1 MKRDRLA
8 RRYNFIVLF
17 AALVLALVFAGTSLS
32 RFVFE
37 ENDTI
42 SGSYTNF
49 ILTHNGEGQTAI
61 LQSRAQAGSG
71 STNVAYILVDFS
83 NFEVDAS
90 GEHSVAQRKIQYSLR
105 TPTADEMQ
113 NGIYD
118 AWGEVV
124 MTASELQATQ
134 SENYSVSL
142 ANDAGE
148 PLDDT
153 ESPEYAALTTL
164 EEKVQDTNSVLL
176 RIERTKGETLAPGVY
191 ETLTI
196 VLETQEPYIDRR
208 VFNISVTAS
217 LISLGSLVS
226 DEYFGFNAYR
236 VSLRTAADFTD
247 EKQYNKAD
255 YGAALTFTASQGL
268 IFDAAR
274 FADAYP
280 NIEVEV
286 TPVSGENGYSYTFF
300 ALPGS
305 EIDLYFYTA
314 ADSYSLTV
322 SAKVNGS
329 NENYQHISGVGE
341 DTGNSVFTVLEG
353 SA

>member
-61 LQSRAQAGSG
+61 LQSRMQAGSG

-148 PLDDT
+148 PLDDD
-153 ESPEYAALTTL
+153 SLEYAELTTL

-176 RIERTKGETLAPGVY
+176 RIERTEGAPLPSGAR
-191 ETLTI
+191 ETLTV

-247 EKQYNKAD
+247 EPLHNGAA

-286 TPVSGENGYSYTFF
+286 TPALGENGYSYTFF

-322 SAKVNGS
+322 SAKVNG
-329 NENYQHISGVGE
+329 NDKNYEHISGVGK
-341 DTGNSVFTVLEG
+341 DKGSFVFLVLEG
-353 SA
+353 

>member
-49 ILTHNGEGQTAI
+49 ILAHNGEGQTAI
-61 LQSRAQAGSG
+61 LQSRMQAGSG
-71 STNVAYILVDFS
+71 STDVAYILVDFS
-83 NFEVDAS
+83 NFEVDSS
-90 GEHSVAQRKIQYSLR
+90 GELAISQRNIKYSLR
-105 TPTADEMQ
+105 TPNEEEWSA
-113 NGIYD
+113 GITD
-118 AWGEVV
+118 AWGEKV
-124 MTASELQATQ
+124 MEASELQATQ
-134 SENYSVSL
+134 SENYTVSL

-148 PLDDT
+148 PIDDD
-153 ESPEYAALTTL
+153 SPEYAERTTL

-176 RIERTKGETLAPGVY
+176 RIERTEGAPLPSGAR

-236 VSLRTAADFTD
+236 VSVRTAADFTD

-255 YGAALTFTASQGL
+255 YGAELTFTASQGI

-280 NIEVEV
+280 NIIV

>member
-17 AALVLALVFAGTSLS
+17 AALMLALVFAGTSLS

-42 SGSYTNF
+42 SGGYTNF
-49 ILTHNGEGQTAI
+49 ILAHNGEGQTAI
-61 LQSRAQAGSG
+61 LQSRMQEDGS
-71 STNVAYILVDFS
+71 STDVAYILVDFS
-83 NFEVDAS
+83 NFEVDSS
-90 GEHSVAQRKIQYSLR
+90 GELAISQRNIKYSLR
-105 TPTADEMQ
+105 TPNEEEWSA
-113 NGIYD
+113 GITD
-118 AWGEVV
+118 AWGEKV
-124 MTASELQATQ
+124 MEASELQATQ
-134 SENYSVSL
+134 SKNYTVSL
-142 ANDAGE
+142 ANDAGK
-148 PLDDT
+148 PINDA
-153 ESPEYAALTTL
+153 SPEYAELTTL
-164 EEKVQDTNSVLL
+164 AEKAEDTNSVLL
-176 RIERTKGETLAPGVY
+176 RIERMQGAPLPSGAR
-191 ETLTI
+191 ETLTV
-196 VLETQEPYIDRR
+196 VLETQKPYIDRR

-236 VSLRTAADFTD
+236 VSVRTAADFTD

-255 YGAALTFTASQGL
+255 YGAELTFTASQGL

-322 SAKVNGS
+322 SAKVNG
-329 NENYQHISGVGE
+329 NDKNYEHISGVGK
-341 DTGNSVFTVLEG
+341 DKGSFVFLVLEG
-353 SA
+353 

>member
-42 SGSYTNF
+42 SGGYTNF
-49 ILTHNGEGQTAI
+49 ILAHNGEGQTAI
-61 LQSRAQAGSG
+61 LQSRMQEGGS
-71 STNVAYILVDFS
+71 STDVAYILVDFS
-83 NFEVDAS
+83 NFEVDSS
-90 GEHSVAQRKIQYSLR
+90 GELAISQRKIQYSLR
-105 TPTADEMQ
+105 TPNEEEWSA
-113 NGIYD
+113 GITD
-118 AWGEVV
+118 AWGEKV
-124 MTASELQATQ
+124 MEASELQATQ
-134 SENYSVSL
+134 SKNYTVSL

-176 RIERTKGETLAPGVY
+176 RIERTEGAPLPSGAR

-236 VSLRTAADFTD
+236 VSVRTAADFTD

-255 YGAALTFTASQGL
+255 YGAELTFTASQGL

-280 NIEVEV
+280 NIKVEV

-329 NENYQHISGVGE
+329 NENYEHISGVG
-341 DTGNSVFTVLEG
+341 TGNGGVFTVLEG

>member
-90 GEHSVAQRKIQYSLR
+90 GEHSVAQREIQYSLR

-148 PLDDT
+148 PINDT
-153 ESPEYAALTTL
+153 ESPEYAELTTL

-176 RIERTKGETLAPGVY
+176 RIERTEGGQLAPGVY

-236 VSLRTAADFTD
+236 VSVRTAADFTD

-255 YGAALTFTASQGL
+255 YGAALTFTANGGL

-280 NIEVEV
+280 NIIV
-286 TPVSGENGYSYTFF
+286 TPALGENGYSYTFF

-322 SAKVNGS
+322 SAKVNG
-329 NENYQHISGVGE
+329 NDKNYEHISGVGE

>member
-42 SGSYTNF
+42 SGGYTNF
-49 ILTHNGEGQTAI
+49 ILAHNGEGQTAI
-61 LQSRAQAGSG
+61 LQSRMQEGGS
-71 STNVAYILVDFS
+71 STDVAYILVDFS
-83 NFEVDAS
+83 NFEVDSS
-90 GEHSVAQRKIQYSLR
+90 GELAISQRNIKYSLR
-105 TPTADEMQ
+105 TPNEEEWSA
-113 NGIYD
+113 GITD
-118 AWGEVV
+118 AWGEKV
-124 MTASELQATQ
+124 METSELQATQ
-134 SENYSVSL
+134 SKNYTVSL

-148 PLDDT
+148 PIDDN
-153 ESPEYAALTTL
+153 SPEYAERTTL

-176 RIERTKGETLAPGVY
+176 RIERTEGETLAPGVY

-236 VSLRTAADFTD
+236 VSVRTAADFTD

-255 YGAALTFTASQGL
+255 YGAELTFTASQGL

-280 NIEVEV
+280 NIIV

>member
-42 SGSYTNF
+42 SGGYTNF
-49 ILTHNGEGQTAI
+49 ILAHNGEGQTAI
-61 LQSRAQAGSG
+61 LQSRMQEDGS
-71 STNVAYILVDFS
+71 STDVAYILVDFS
-83 NFEVDAS
+83 NFEVDSS
-90 GEHSVAQRKIQYSLR
+90 GELAISQRDIKYSLR
-105 TPTADEMQ
+105 TPNEEEWSA
-113 NGIYD
+113 GITD
-118 AWGEVV
+118 AWGEKV
-124 MTASELQATQ
+124 MEASELQATQ
-134 SENYSVSL
+134 SENYTVSL

-148 PLDDT
+148 PIDDD
-153 ESPEYAALTTL
+153 SPEYAERTTL
-164 EEKVQDTNSVLL
+164 EEKVADTNSVLL
-176 RIERTKGETLAPGVY
+176 RIERTGGGQLAADVY

-196 VLETQEPYIDRR
+196 VLETEEPYIDRR
-208 VFNISVTAS
+208 AFNISVTAS

-236 VSLRTAADFTD
+236 VSVRTAADFTD

-255 YGAALTFTASQGL
+255 YGAELTFTANGGL

-280 NIEVEV
+280 NIIV
-286 TPVSGENGYSYTFF
+286 TLVSGENGYSYTFF

-322 SAKVNGS
+322 SAKVNG
-329 NENYQHISGVGE
+329 NDKNYEHISGVGK
-341 DTGNSVFTVLEG
+341 DKGSFVFLVLEG
-353 SA
+353 

>member
-61 LQSRAQAGSG
+61 LQSRMQAGSG

-113 NGIYD
+113 NGITD
-118 AWGEVV
+118 AWGEKV
-124 MTASELQATQ
+124 MEASELQATQ
-134 SENYSVSL
+134 SENYTVSL

-148 PLDDT
+148 PIDDN
-153 ESPEYAALTTL
+153 SLEYAELTTL
-164 EEKVQDTNSVLL
+164 AEKEEDTNSVLL
-176 RIERTKGETLAPGVY
+176 RIERTEGAPLPSGAR
-191 ETLTI
+191 ETLTV
-196 VLETQEPYIDRR
+196 VLETQRPYIDRR

-226 DEYFGFNAYR
+226 DEYFGCNAYR
-236 VSLRTAADFTD
+236 VSVRTAADFTD

-255 YGAALTFTASQGL
+255 YGAELTFTASQGL

-280 NIEVEV
+280 NIIV
-286 TPVSGENGYSYTFF
+286 TPVSGENWYSYTFF

>member
-61 LQSRAQAGSG
+61 LQSRMQAGSG

-148 PLDDT
+148 PLDDD
-153 ESPEYAALTTL
+153 SLEYAELTTL
-164 EEKVQDTNSVLL
+164 AEKAEDTNSVLL
-176 RIERTKGETLAPGVY
+176 RIERMQGAPLPSGAR
-191 ETLTI
+191 ETLTV
-196 VLETQEPYIDRR
+196 VLETQRPYIDRR

-236 VSLRTAADFTD
+236 VSVRTAADFTD

-255 YGAALTFTASQGL
+255 YGAELTFTASQGL

-329 NENYQHISGVGE
+329 NENYEHISGVGK
-341 DTGNSVFTVLEG
+341 DKGSFVFLVLEG
-353 SA
+353 

>member
-61 LQSRAQAGSG
+61 LQSRMQAGSG

-90 GEHSVAQRKIQYSLR
+90 GEHSVAQREIQYSLR

-148 PLDDT
+148 PLDDD
-153 ESPEYAALTTL
+153 SLEYAELTTL
-164 EEKVQDTNSVLL
+164 AEKAEDTKSVLL

-236 VSLRTAADFTD
+236 VSVRTAADFTD
-247 EKQYNKAD
+247 EPLHNGAA
-255 YGAALTFTASQGL
+255 YGAALTFTANGGL

-280 NIEVEV
+280 NIIV
-286 TPVSGENGYSYTFF
+286 TPALGENGYSYTFF

-322 SAKVNGS
+322 SAKVNG
-329 NENYQHISGVGE
+329 NDKNYEHISGVGK
-341 DTGNSVFTVLEG
+341 DKGSFVFLVLEG
-353 SA
+353 

>member
-42 SGSYTNF
+42 SGGYTNF
-49 ILTHNGEGQTAI
+49 ILAHNGEGQTAI
-61 LQSRAQAGSG
+61 LQSRMQEDGS
-71 STNVAYILVDFS
+71 STDVAYILVDFS
-83 NFEVDAS
+83 NFEVDSS
-90 GEHSVAQRKIQYSLR
+90 GELAISQRDIKYSLR
-105 TPTADEMQ
+105 TPNEEEWSA
-113 NGIYD
+113 GITD
-118 AWGEVV
+118 AWGEKV
-124 MTASELQATQ
+124 MEASELQATQ
-134 SENYSVSL
+134 SENYTVSL

-148 PLDDT
+148 PIDDD
-153 ESPEYAALTTL
+153 SPEYAERTTL
-164 EEKVQDTNSVLL
+164 EEKVADTNSVLL
-176 RIERTKGETLAPGVY
+176 RIERTGGGQLPSGAR
-191 ETLTI
+191 ETLTV
-196 VLETQEPYIDRR
+196 VLETEKPYIDRR
-208 VFNISVTAS
+208 AFNISVTAS

-236 VSLRTAADFTD
+236 VSVRTAADFTD

-255 YGAALTFTASQGL
+255 YGAELTFTANGGL

-280 NIEVEV
+280 NIIV

-322 SAKVNGS
+322 SAKVNG
-329 NENYQHISGVGE
+329 NDKNYEHISGVGK
-341 DTGNSVFTVLEG
+341 DTGSFVFLVLEG
-353 SA
+353 

>member
-42 SGSYTNF
+42 SGGYTNF
-49 ILTHNGEGQTAI
+49 ILAHNGEGQTAI
-61 LQSRAQAGSG
+61 LQSRMQEDGS
-71 STNVAYILVDFS
+71 STDVAYILVDFS
-83 NFEVDAS
+83 NFEVDSS
-90 GEHSVAQRKIQYSLR
+90 GELAISQRDIKYSLR
-105 TPTADEMQ
+105 TPNEEEWSA
-113 NGIYD
+113 GITD
-118 AWGEVV
+118 AWGEKV
-124 MTASELQATQ
+124 MEASELQATQ
-134 SENYSVSL
+134 SENYTVSL

-148 PLDDT
+148 PIDDD
-153 ESPEYAALTTL
+153 SPEYAERTTL
-164 EEKVQDTNSVLL
+164 EEKVADTNSVLL
-176 RIERTKGETLAPGVY
+176 RIERTGGGQLAADVY

-196 VLETQEPYIDRR
+196 VLETEEPYIDRR
-208 VFNISVTAS
+208 AFNISVTAS

-247 EKQYNKAD
+247 ETLHNGTA
-255 YGAALTFTASQGL
+255 YGAALTFTANGGL
-268 IFDAAR
+268 LFDAAR

-280 NIEVEV
+280 NIKVEV
-286 TPVSGENGYSYTFF
+286 TPALGENGYSYTFF

-322 SAKVNGS
+322 SAKVNG
-329 NENYQHISGVGE
+329 NDKNYEHISGVGK
-341 DTGNSVFTVLEG
+341 DKGSFVFLVLEG
-353 SA
+353 

>member
-42 SGSYTNF
+42 SGGYTNF
-49 ILTHNGEGQTAI
+49 ILAHNGEGQTAI
-61 LQSRAQAGSG
+61 LQSRMQAGSG
-71 STNVAYILVDFS
+71 STDVAYILVDFS
-83 NFEVDAS
+83 NFEVDSS
-90 GEHSVAQRKIQYSLR
+90 GELAISQRNIKYSLR
-105 TPTADEMQ
+105 TPNEEEWSA
-113 NGIYD
+113 GITD
-118 AWGEVV
+118 AWGEKV
-124 MTASELQATQ
+124 MEASELQATQ
-134 SENYSVSL
+134 SKNYTVSL

-148 PLDDT
+148 PINDT
-153 ESPEYAALTTL
+153 ESPEYAELTTL
-164 EEKVQDTNSVLL
+164 EEKVQGTNSVLL

-236 VSLRTAADFTD
+236 VSVRTAADFTD

-255 YGAALTFTASQGL
+255 YGAELTFTASQGL

-280 NIEVEV
+280 NIIV
-286 TPVSGENGYSYTFF
+286 TPALGENGYSYTFF

-329 NENYQHISGVGE
+329 NENYEHISGVGK
-341 DTGNSVFTVLEG
+341 DKGSFVFLVLEG
-353 SA
+353 

>member
-61 LQSRAQAGSG
+61 LQSRMQAGSG

-90 GEHSVAQRKIQYSLR
+90 GEHSVAQREIQYSLR

-118 AWGEVV
+118 AWGEVG

-148 PLDDT
+148 PLDDD
-153 ESPEYAALTTL
+153 SLEYAELTTL
-164 EEKVQDTNSVLL
+164 AEKAEDTNSVLL

-236 VSLRTAADFTD
+236 VSVRTAADFTD
-247 EKQYNKAD
+247 EPLHNGAA
-255 YGAALTFTASQGL
+255 YGAALTFTANGGL

-280 NIEVEV
+280 NIIV
-286 TPVSGENGYSYTFF
+286 TPALGENGYSYTFF

-322 SAKVNGS
+322 SAKVNG
-329 NENYQHISGVGE
+329 NDKNYEHISGVGK
-341 DTGNSVFTVLEG
+341 DKGSFVFLVLEG
-353 SA
+353 

>member
-61 LQSRAQAGSG
+61 LQSRMQAGSG

-148 PLDDT
+148 PLDDD
-153 ESPEYAALTTL
+153 SLEYAELTTL

-176 RIERTKGETLAPGVY
+176 RIERTEGAPLPSGAR
-191 ETLTI
+191 ETLTV
-196 VLETQEPYIDRR
+196 VLETQRPYIDRR

-236 VSLRTAADFTD
+236 VSVRTAADFTD

-255 YGAALTFTASQGL
+255 YGAELTFTANGGL

-280 NIEVEV
+280 NIIV

-322 SAKVNGS
+322 SAKVNG
-329 NENYQHISGVGE
+329 NDKNYEHISGVGK
-341 DTGNSVFTVLEG
+341 DTGSFVFLVLEG
-353 SA
+353 

>member
-42 SGSYTNF
+42 SGGYTNF
-49 ILTHNGEGQTAI
+49 ILAHNGEGQTAI
-61 LQSRAQAGSG
+61 LQSRMQEGGS
-71 STNVAYILVDFS
+71 STDVAYILVDFS
-83 NFEVDAS
+83 NFEVDSS
-90 GEHSVAQRKIQYSLR
+90 GELAISQRNIKYSLR
-105 TPTADEMQ
+105 TPNEEEWSA
-113 NGIYD
+113 GITD
-118 AWGEVV
+118 AWGEKV
-124 MTASELQATQ
+124 METSELQATQ
-134 SENYSVSL
+134 SKNYTVSL

-148 PLDDT
+148 PINDT
-153 ESPEYAALTTL
+153 ESPEYAELTTL

-176 RIERTKGETLAPGVY
+176 RIERTEGETLAPGVY

-247 EKQYNKAD
+247 EVQYNKAD

-280 NIEVEV
+280 NIIV

-322 SAKVNGS
+322 SAKING
-329 NENYQHISGVGE
+329 NDKNYEYISGVGK
-341 DTGNSVFTVLEG
+341 DTGDFVFLVLEG

>member
-61 LQSRAQAGSG
+61 LQSRMQAGSG

-90 GEHSVAQRKIQYSLR
+90 GEHSVAQREIQYSLR

-134 SENYSVSL
+134 SENYTVSL

-148 PLDDT
+148 PIGEDAL
-153 ESPEYAALTTL
+153 EYAELTTL
-164 EEKVQDTNSVLL
+164 AEKAEDTNSVLL
-176 RIERTKGETLAPGVY
+176 RIERMQGAPLPSGAR
-191 ETLTI
+191 ETLTV
-196 VLETQEPYIDRR
+196 VLETQRPYIDRR

-247 EKQYNKAD
+247 EVQYNKAD
-255 YGAALTFTASQGL
+255 YGAALTFTANGGL

-280 NIEVEV
+280 NIIV
-286 TPVSGENGYSYTFF
+286 TPALGENGYSYTFF

-322 SAKVNGS
+322 SAKVNG
-329 NENYQHISGVGE
+329 NDKNYEHISGVGK
-341 DTGNSVFTVLEG
+341 DTGSFVFLVLEG
-353 SA
+353 

>member
-42 SGSYTNF
+42 SGGYTNF
-49 ILTHNGEGQTAI
+49 ILAHNGEGQTAI
-61 LQSRAQAGSG
+61 LQSRMQEGGS
-71 STNVAYILVDFS
+71 STDVAYILVDFS
-83 NFEVDAS
+83 NFEVDSS
-90 GEHSVAQRKIQYSLR
+90 GELAISQRDIKYSLR
-105 TPTADEMQ
+105 TPNEEEWSA
-113 NGIYD
+113 GITD
-118 AWGEVV
+118 AWGEKV
-124 MTASELQATQ
+124 MEASELQATQ
-134 SENYSVSL
+134 SENYTVSL

-148 PLDDT
+148 PIDDD
-153 ESPEYAALTTL
+153 SPEYAERTTL
-164 EEKVQDTNSVLL
+164 EEKVADTNSVLL
-176 RIERTKGETLAPGVY
+176 RIERTGGGQLAADVY

-196 VLETQEPYIDRR
+196 VLETEEPYIDRR
-208 VFNISVTAS
+208 AFNISVTAS

-236 VSLRTAADFTD
+236 VSVRTAADFTD
-247 EKQYNKAD
+247 EPLHNSTA
-255 YGAALTFTASQGL
+255 YGAALTFTANGGL
-268 IFDAAR
+268 LFDAAR

-286 TPVSGENGYSYTFF
+286 TPALGENGYSYTFF

-322 SAKVNGS
+322 SAKVNG
-329 NENYQHISGVGE
+329 NDKNYEHISGVGK
-341 DTGNSVFTVLEG
+341 DTGSFVFTVLEG

>member
-61 LQSRAQAGSG
+61 LQSRMQAGSG

-148 PLDDT
+148 PLDDD
-153 ESPEYAALTTL
+153 SLEYAELTTL
-164 EEKVQDTNSVLL
+164 AEKAEDTNSVLL
-176 RIERTKGETLAPGVY
+176 RIERMQGAPLPSGAR
-191 ETLTI
+191 ETLTV
-196 VLETQEPYIDRR
+196 VLETQKPYIDRR

-236 VSLRTAADFTD
+236 VSVRTAADFTD

-255 YGAALTFTASQGL
+255 YGAELTFTASQGL

-322 SAKVNGS
+322 SAKVNG
-329 NENYQHISGVGE
+329 NDKNYEHISGVGK
-341 DTGNSVFTVLEG
+341 DKGSFVFLVLEG
-353 SA
+353 

>member
-42 SGSYTNF
+42 SGGYTNF
-49 ILTHNGEGQTAI
+49 ILAHNGEGQTAI
-61 LQSRAQAGSG
+61 LQSRMQAGSG
-71 STNVAYILVDFS
+71 STDVAYILVDFS
-83 NFEVDAS
+83 NFEVDSS
-90 GEHSVAQRKIQYSLR
+90 GELAISQRNIKYSLR
-105 TPTADEMQ
+105 TPNEEEWSA
-113 NGIYD
+113 GITD
-118 AWGEVV
+118 AWGEKV
-124 MTASELQATQ
+124 MEASELQATQ
-134 SENYSVSL
+134 SKNYSVSL

-148 PLDDT
+148 PIDDD
-153 ESPEYAALTTL
+153 SLEYAELTTL
-164 EEKVQDTNSVLL
+164 EEKVADTNSVLL
-176 RIERTKGETLAPGVY
+176 RIERTGGGQLAADVY

-196 VLETQEPYIDRR
+196 VLETEEPYIDRR
-208 VFNISVTAS
+208 AFNISVTAS

-236 VSLRTAADFTD
+236 VSVRTAADFTD
-247 EKQYNKAD
+247 EPLHSGTA

-280 NIEVEV
+280 NIIV
-286 TPVSGENGYSYTFF
+286 TPASGKNGYSYTFF

-329 NENYQHISGVGE
+329 NENYEHISGVG
-341 DTGNSVFTVLEG
+341 TGNGGVFTVLEG

>member
-148 PLDDT
+148 PLDDD
-153 ESPEYAALTTL
+153 SLEYAALTTL

-176 RIERTKGETLAPGVY
+176 RIERMQGAPLPSGAR
-191 ETLTI
+191 ETLTV
-196 VLETQEPYIDRR
+196 VLETQRPYIDRR

-247 EKQYNKAD
+247 ETLHNGAA

-280 NIEVEV
+280 NIIV

-322 SAKVNGS
+322 SAKVNG
-329 NENYQHISGVGE
+329 NDKNYEHISGVGK
-341 DTGNSVFTVLEG
+341 DTGSFVFLVLEG
-353 SA
+353 

>member
-42 SGSYTNF
+42 SGGYTNF
-49 ILTHNGEGQTAI
+49 ILAHNGEGQTAI
-61 LQSRAQAGSG
+61 LQSRMQAGSG
-71 STNVAYILVDFS
+71 STDVAYILVDFS
-83 NFEVDAS
+83 NFEVDSS
-90 GEHSVAQRKIQYSLR
+90 GELAISQRNIKYSLR
-105 TPTADEMQ
+105 TPNEEEWSA
-113 NGIYD
+113 GITD
-118 AWGEVV
+118 AWGEKV
-124 MTASELQATQ
+124 MEASELQATQ
-134 SENYSVSL
+134 SKNYTVSL
-142 ANDAGE
+142 ANDAGK
-148 PLDDT
+148 PINDA
-153 ESPEYAALTTL
+153 SPEYAELTTL
-164 EEKVQDTNSVLL
+164 EEKVQGTNSVLL

-255 YGAALTFTASQGL
+255 YGAELTFTASQGL

-280 NIEVEV
+280 NIIV

>member
-42 SGSYTNF
+42 SGGYTNF
-49 ILTHNGEGQTAI
+49 ILAHNGEGQTAI
-61 LQSRAQAGSG
+61 LQSRMQEGGS
-71 STNVAYILVDFS
+71 STDVAYILVDFS
-83 NFEVDAS
+83 NFEVDSS
-90 GEHSVAQRKIQYSLR
+90 GELAISQRNIKYSLR
-105 TPTADEMQ
+105 TPNEEEWSA
-113 NGIYD
+113 GITD
-118 AWGEVV
+118 AWGEKV
-124 MTASELQATQ
+124 METSELQATQ
-134 SENYSVSL
+134 SKNYTVSL

-148 PLDDT
+148 PIDDN
-153 ESPEYAALTTL
+153 SLEYAELTTL
-164 EEKVQDTNSVLL
+164 EEKVADTNSVLL
-176 RIERTKGETLAPGVY
+176 RIERTEGETLAPGVY

-247 EKQYNKAD
+247 EPLHNSTA
-255 YGAALTFTASQGL
+255 YGAALTFTANGGL
-268 IFDAAR
+268 LFDAAR

-280 NIEVEV
+280 NIKVEV
-286 TPVSGENGYSYTFF
+286 TPALGENGYSYTFF

-322 SAKVNGS
+322 SAKVNG
-329 NENYQHISGVGE
+329 NDKNYEHISGVGK
-341 DTGNSVFTVLEG
+341 DKGSFVFLVLEG

>member
-61 LQSRAQAGSG
+61 LQSRMQEDGS
-71 STNVAYILVDFS
+71 STDVAYILVDFS
-83 NFEVDAS
+83 NFEVDSS
-90 GEHSVAQRKIQYSLR
+90 GELAISQRNIKYSLR
-105 TPTADEMQ
+105 TPNEEEWSA
-113 NGIYD
+113 GITD
-118 AWGEVV
+118 AWGEKV
-124 MTASELQATQ
+124 MEASELQATQ
-134 SENYSVSL
+134 SENYTVSL

-148 PLDDT
+148 PIDDD
-153 ESPEYAALTTL
+153 SPEYAERTTL
-164 EEKVQDTNSVLL
+164 EEKVADTNSVLL
-176 RIERTKGETLAPGVY
+176 RIERTGGGQLAADVY

-196 VLETQEPYIDRR
+196 VLETEEPYIDRR
-208 VFNISVTAS
+208 AFNISVTAS

-247 EKQYNKAD
+247 EPLHNSTA
-255 YGAALTFTASQGL
+255 YGAALTFTANGGL
-268 IFDAAR
+268 LFDAAR

-286 TPVSGENGYSYTFF
+286 TPALGENGYSYTFF

-322 SAKVNGS
+322 SAKVNG
-329 NENYQHISGVGE
+329 NDKNYEHISGVGK
-341 DTGNSVFTVLEG
+341 DKGSFVFLVLEG
-353 SA
+353 

>member
-61 LQSRAQAGSG
+61 LQSRMQAGSG

-148 PLDDT
+148 PLDDD
-153 ESPEYAALTTL
+153 SLEYAELTTL
-164 EEKVQDTNSVLL
+164 AEKAEDTNSVLL

-247 EKQYNKAD
+247 EPLHNGAA

-322 SAKVNGS
+322 SAKVNG
-329 NENYQHISGVGE
+329 NDKNYEHISGVGK
-341 DTGNSVFTVLEG
+341 DTGSFVFLVLEG
-353 SA
+353 

>member
-42 SGSYTNF
+42 SGGYTNF
-49 ILTHNGEGQTAI
+49 ILAHNGEGQTAI
-61 LQSRAQAGSG
+61 LQSRMQEGGS
-71 STNVAYILVDFS
+71 STDVAYILVDFS
-83 NFEVDAS
+83 NFEVDSS
-90 GEHSVAQRKIQYSLR
+90 GELAISQRKIQYSLR
-105 TPTADEMQ
+105 TPNEEEWSA
-113 NGIYD
+113 GITD
-118 AWGEVV
+118 AWGEKV
-124 MTASELQATQ
+124 MEASELQATQ
-134 SENYSVSL
+134 SKNYTVSL

-148 PLDDT
+148 PIDDD
-153 ESPEYAALTTL
+153 SPEYAERTTL

-176 RIERTKGETLAPGVY
+176 RIERTEGETLAPGVY

-247 EKQYNKAD
+247 EDQYNNAD
-255 YGAALTFTASQGL
+255 YGAELTFTASQGL

-280 NIEVEV
+280 NIIV

-322 SAKVNGS
+322 SAKVNG
-329 NENYQHISGVGE
+329 NDKNYEHISGVGK
-341 DTGNSVFTVLEG
+341 DKGSFVFLVLEG
-353 SA
+353 

>member
-61 LQSRAQAGSG
+61 LQSRMQAGSG

-113 NGIYD
+113 NGITD
-118 AWGEVV
+118 AWGEKV
-124 MTASELQATQ
+124 MEASELQATQ
-134 SENYSVSL
+134 SENYTVSL

-148 PLDDT
+148 PIDDN
-153 ESPEYAALTTL
+153 SLEYAELTTL
-164 EEKVQDTNSVLL
+164 AEKEEDTNSVLL
-176 RIERTKGETLAPGVY
+176 RIERTEGAPLPSGAR
-191 ETLTI
+191 ETLTV
-196 VLETQEPYIDRR
+196 VLETQRPYIDRR

-236 VSLRTAADFTD
+236 VSVRTAADFTD

-255 YGAALTFTASQGL
+255 YGAELTFTASQGL

-280 NIEVEV
+280 NIIV

>member
-61 LQSRAQAGSG
+61 LQSRMQAGSG

-134 SENYSVSL
+134 SENYTVSL

-148 PLDDT
+148 PIDDD
-153 ESPEYAALTTL
+153 SPEYAERTTL
-164 EEKVQDTNSVLL
+164 AGKVQDTNSVLL
-176 RIERTKGETLAPGVY
+176 RIERTEGETLAPGVY

-247 EKQYNKAD
+247 EPLHNSTA
-255 YGAALTFTASQGL
+255 YGAALTFTANGGL
-268 IFDAAR
+268 LFDAAR

-286 TPVSGENGYSYTFF
+286 TPALGENGYSYTFF

-322 SAKVNGS
+322 SAKVNG
-329 NENYQHISGVGE
+329 NDKNYEHISGVGK
-341 DTGNSVFTVLEG
+341 DKGSFVFLVLEG
-353 SA
+353 

>member
-90 GEHSVAQRKIQYSLR
+90 GEHSVAQREIQYSLR
-105 TPTADEMQ
+105 TPTADEMK

-134 SENYSVSL
+134 SKNYTVSL

-148 PLDDT
+148 PLDDN
-153 ESPEYAALTTL
+153 SLEYAELTTL

-176 RIERTKGETLAPGVY
+176 RIERTKGAPLPSGAR
-191 ETLTI
+191 ETLTV
-196 VLETQEPYIDRR
+196 VLETQKPYIDRR

-236 VSLRTAADFTD
+236 VSVRTAADFTD

-255 YGAALTFTASQGL
+255 YGAELTFTASQGL

-280 NIEVEV
+280 NIIV

-329 NENYQHISGVGE
+329 NENYQHISGVGK
-341 DTGNSVFTVLEG
+341 DTGSFVFLVLEG